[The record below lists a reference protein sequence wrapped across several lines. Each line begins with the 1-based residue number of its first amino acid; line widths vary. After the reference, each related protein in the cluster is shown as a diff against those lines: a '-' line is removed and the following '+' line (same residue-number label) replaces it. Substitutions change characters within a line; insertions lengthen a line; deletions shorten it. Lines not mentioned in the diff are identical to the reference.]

1 MLTTD
6 LLSQSSSKF
15 KTEADGVPATALNAF
30 SSSDPSFTSMHCVPQ
45 KPTWIYLDKQVQSPL
60 TLQSLF
66 PLLSAPL
73 GLSLSVT
80 LWSGLRTSPLLRH
93 WWGRCLSLGVTE
105 K

>member
-45 KPTWIYLDKQVQSPL
+45 NPHGYIW
-60 TLQSLF
+60 
-66 PLLSAPL
+66 
-73 GLSLSVT
+73 
-80 LWSGLRTSPLLRH
+80 TSKFKVP
-93 WWGRCLSLGVTE
+93 
-105 K
+105 